1 MIAALRPVR
10 TFLVSLRLTVAL
22 LALGMV
28 LIFWATLAQVDL
40 GVWGVQERFFHR
52 FFIVER
58 VPFTPLWAP
67 FVGGYFIGTLLLLNL
82 IAAHIDRFKFTLR
95 KIGIQLTHAGL
106 ILLLL
111 GELLSGLWQESY
123 TMRLAEGSALNY
135 AEHERNFELALID
148 TTAADYDDVVVIPT
162 RLLERNE
169 PVQHP
174 KLPFR
179 VVPHGYYPN
188 AALARREP
196 NSTAPASPAT
206 AGVGASVTVTPLP
219 VTYKEKEVNVPA
231 AFVELVAAN
240 GSLGT
245 WLVSPDLASR
255 QTFTHDGHTWKIVMR
270 AERLYQ
276 PFSIHLLEVH
286 HDVYAGTDIPKN
298 YSSRVRLMSPD
309 RTGDR
314 EVLIYMNNPLRY
326 GGLTFYQ
333 YQMDAGHK
341 ESVLQVV
348 RNPSWRLPYIA
359 CIMMAAGLV
368 QQFGSHLLN
377 FLRKRRAATTPA
389 VA

>member
-10 TFLVSLRLTVAL
+10 NFLVSLKLTVVL
-22 LALGMV
+22 LVLGMV

-40 GVWGVQERFFHR
+40 GVWGVQERFFHK
-52 FFIVER
+52 FFVVER

-67 FVGGYFIGTLLLLNL
+67 FVGGYFIGGLLLLNL
-82 IAAHIDRFKFTLR
+82 VAAHVDRFKFTLR
-95 KIGIQLTHAGL
+95 KLGIQLTHAGL

-111 GELLSGLWQESY
+111 GELLSGLWQDSY
-123 TMRLAEGSALNY
+123 TMRLTEGSTLNY
-135 AEHERNFELALID
+135 AQHERNFELALID
-148 TTAADYDDVVVIPT
+148 TTAPDDDDVVAIPS
-162 RLLERNE
+162 RFLERGE
-169 PVQHP
+169 TVQHP

-179 VVPHGYYPN
+179 VVPKAYFPN
-188 AALARREP
+188 AVLARREA
-196 NSTAPASPAT
+196 NSTSPASEAT
-206 AGVGASVTVTPLP
+206 AGVGPGVVVTPQPL
-219 VTYKEKEVNVPA
+219 TYKEKEINVPA
-231 AFVELVAAN
+231 AFVELVGAN

-245 WLVSPDLASR
+245 WLVSPDLANA
-255 QTFTHDGHTWKIVMR
+255 QTFTVDGHTWKIVLR

-276 PFSIHLLEVH
+276 PFAIHLLEVK

-298 YSSRVRLMSPD
+298 YSSRVRLVTPD
-309 RTGDR
+309 HAGER

-359 CIMMAAGLV
+359 CIMMAAGMV
-368 QQFGSHLLN
+368 WQFGSHLLG
-377 FLRKRRAATTPA
+377 FIGKRRAAAPA